1 MGRFFGALGATAL
14 VCSLVFAGCGG
25 GTVIDTTKIEEQ
37 LEANL
42 HNAQEEKVESVE
54 CPSGQKVEKGATFIC
69 SVNLRDGKEQKV
81 TLEIDD
87 SKADVHVIHL
97 SGANE

>member
-1 MGRFFGALGATAL
+1 MRVAGVVLGMVVAAIF
-14 VCSLVFAGCGG
+14 VAGCGG

-42 HNAQEEKVESVE
+42 RNAQKEKVESVE

-69 SVNLRDGKEQKV
+69 SVSLSDGKEQKV
-81 TLEIDD
+81 TLEIDN
-87 SKADVHVIHL
+87 SEADVHITHL